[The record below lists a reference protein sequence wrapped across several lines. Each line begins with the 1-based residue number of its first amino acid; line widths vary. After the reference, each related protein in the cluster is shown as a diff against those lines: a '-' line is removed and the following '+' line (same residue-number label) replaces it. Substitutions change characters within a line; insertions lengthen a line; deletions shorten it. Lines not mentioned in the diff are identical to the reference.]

1 MNNTIHGTKT
11 KASKTS
17 QLTTDPSRGLGVP
30 TRSRLPPLIGD
41 SDDAH
46 LLRTNAGATRMTATV
61 SQAKDIAKG
70 VNVTKLL
77 DIAHERGDVKTTT
90 PAARAC
96 WLYLL
101 KKSYVA
107 SGLMLYSHDYA
118 WAGGFEFEA
127 KDGWTTIT
135 YKELDPANPLDED
148 FDPQKE
154 DTDDCSD
161 IDFQVIDEALAS
173 GVLDPNGPEHEEIVK
188 LLGLEVQP

>member
-1 MNNTIHGTKT
+1 MNTTI
-11 KASKTS
+11 
-17 QLTTDPSRGLGVP
+17 
-30 TRSRLPPLIGD
+30 
-41 SDDAH
+41 
-46 LLRTNAGATRMTATV
+46 

-77 DIAHERGDVKTTT
+77 DIAHERGEVKTTT

-173 GVLDPNGPEHEEIVK
+173 GVLDPNGPEHAEIVK
-188 LLGLEVQP
+188 LLRLEVKHHYDSENDGLVDSLLALDMSSHTKKEPIVNGRYVTKGEVQP